1 MKYILNKIK
10 PITCRLLCALTILP
24 IYSHASI
31 CTNLGGS
38 WLGEWQDEQRNVMP
52 ARLLFVINENNEF
65 TGTFLLQDGG
75 KGTLAGS
82 CVAISNNEAYI
93 TLKPDAPAYN
103 PCRGTML
110 VDKEHMET
118 HFFCFNPNQ
127 SGYFSK

>member
-1 MKYILNKIK
+1 MKHTLNKIQLV
-10 PITCRLLCALTILP
+10 TCLLLCALTILP
-24 IYSHASI
+24 IYSHASV
-31 CTNLGGS
+31 CTNLGGV
-38 WLGEWQDEQRNVMP
+38 WLGDWDQQHNVLP
-52 ARLLFVINENNEF
+52 ARLLIVINENNEF
-65 TGTFLLQDGG
+65 TGTFILQDGS
-75 KGTLAGS
+75 KGAIAGN
-82 CVAISNNEAYI
+82 CVAISNNEAYL